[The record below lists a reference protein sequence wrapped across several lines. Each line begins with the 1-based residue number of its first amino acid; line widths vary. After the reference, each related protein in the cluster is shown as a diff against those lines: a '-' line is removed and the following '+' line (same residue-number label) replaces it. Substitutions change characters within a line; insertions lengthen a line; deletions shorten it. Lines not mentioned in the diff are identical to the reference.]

1 MPPEAI
7 IVDDGLERWAVQPD
21 HIFYEEALKIEPD
34 EKGIRHTTPEKTE
47 SMQTWW
53 WRVAV
58 KKTEKIIEVLD
69 IPWDDLAVSE
79 DDITEGNLVVLSE
92 KLAKTSYYIV
102 QTNNVL
108 TRVVAVQAASKEALE
123 HAVSRILARGDDING
138 VSPKPAI
145 EARRAAII
153 SKDKR
158 LRNTKIELV
167 ESQTALRALESVKES
182 LDISWKTVSRIM
194 SARLHEPIDR

>member
-1 MPPEAI
+1 MPLEAI
-7 IVDDGLERWAVQPD
+7 IVDDGLERWVVQPD
-21 HIFYEEALKIEPD
+21 HIFYEEALKIETD

-53 WRVAV
+53 WRDAV
-58 KKTEKIIEVLD
+58 KKTEKIIEELA

-145 EARRAAII
+145 EARKAAII